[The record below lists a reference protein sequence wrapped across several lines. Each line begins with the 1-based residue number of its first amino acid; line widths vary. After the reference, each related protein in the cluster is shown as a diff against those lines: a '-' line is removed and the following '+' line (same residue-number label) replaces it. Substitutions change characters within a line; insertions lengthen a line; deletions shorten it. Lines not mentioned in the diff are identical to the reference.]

1 MKNNDQ
7 TRDTNIKTV
16 RKPFVY
22 GTPVDSATVRNA
34 LQFFGILI
42 LVFFVTFIAG
52 SSVAGAGAA
61 VRIIFSAAV
70 ILLVLFIFFSN
81 GSNLGAD
88 AVAKG
93 EILYQKKE
101 EGKPYSESERKL
113 CYHPCKAYIIGFL
126 GTIPFL
132 LAAIVFAF
140 NAKVVMTGPGTL
152 PSWMQSYTRRA
163 DIANALAVYLHPE
176 GLSLTDALR
185 IAVRIFIL
193 PFVNLVGTDN
203 PHGLL
208 ILEKISPLLLL
219 LPSVAYGTGYLAGK
233 KIRTRIHT
241 MIFESNRR
249 RKRKENR
256 ARKKRMNARSASGPE
271 KLN

>member
-1 MKNNDQ
+1 MKNHDQ
-7 TRDTNIKTV
+7 SGNTSIKSV

-22 GTPVDSATVRNA
+22 GTPADSSTVRTS

-52 SSVAGAGAA
+52 SSVSGAGPA
-61 VRIIFSAAV
+61 VRIIFSVAV

-101 EGKPYSESERKL
+101 EGKPFNESERKM

-132 LAAIVFAF
+132 LAAIVFSF
-140 NAKVVMTGPGTL
+140 NTTITMTGPGTL
-152 PSWMQSYTRRA
+152 PSWIQSYTRRA
-163 DIANALAVYLHPE
+163 DIANALTTYLHPE
-176 GLSLTDALR
+176 GLSLTDCLR

-203 PHGLL
+203 PQGLL
-208 ILEKISPLLLL
+208 TLERLSPVLLL
-219 LPSVAYGTGYLAGK
+219 LPAVSYGTGYLSGK
-233 KIRTRIHT
+233 KIRSRIHT
-241 MIFESNRR
+241 MISESNRR
-249 RKRKENR
+249 RKKKENR
-256 ARKKRMNARSASGPE
+256 ARKKRMNQNSASGPE

>member
-1 MKNNDQ
+1 MMNKDQSRDAAIKN
-7 TRDTNIKTV
+7 V

-22 GTPVDSATVRNA
+22 GTPADGATVRTA

-52 SSVAGAGAA
+52 SSVSGAGPAI
-61 VRIIFSAAV
+61 RIIFSAAV

-88 AVAKG
+88 AVARG

-101 EGKPYSESERKL
+101 EGKPFSESERKL
-113 CYHPCKAYIIGFL
+113 CYHPCKAYIIGL
-126 GTIPFL
+126 IGTIPFL
-132 LAAIVFAF
+132 IAAIVFSF
-140 NAKVVMTGPGTL
+140 NATITMTGPGTL

-163 DIANALAVYLHPE
+163 DIANALPTYLHPE
-176 GLSLTDALR
+176 GLSLTDFLR

-203 PHGLL
+203 PRGLL
-208 ILEKISPLLLL
+208 ILEKMSPLLLL
-219 LPSVAYGTGYLAGK
+219 LPAAAYGTGYLSGK

-241 MIFESNRR
+241 MISESNRR
-249 RKRKENR
+249 RKRKETR
-256 ARKKRMNARSASGPE
+256 ARKKRMSTRSASGPE